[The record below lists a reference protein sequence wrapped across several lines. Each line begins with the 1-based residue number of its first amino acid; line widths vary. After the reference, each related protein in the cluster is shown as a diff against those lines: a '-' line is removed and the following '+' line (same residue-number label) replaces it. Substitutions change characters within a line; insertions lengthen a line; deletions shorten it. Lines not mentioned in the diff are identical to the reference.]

1 METSDVRKE
10 QDDKKPMVEENS
22 SGNLRN
28 KQTGKQAKD
37 SSNSG
42 ETPKENYIH
51 VRARR
56 GQATNSH
63 SLAER
68 VLILLQFI
76 LLQIERM
83 FRSLNRCS
91 EAITVSVLQVR
102 REKISERMRLLQELV
117 PGCNKVF

>member
-1 METSDVRKE
+1 MEGEERKKDLTAENSDAGKDE
-10 QDDKKPMVEENS
+10 QDERKPKTEENT
-22 SGNLRN
+22 SGGG

-42 ETPKENYIH
+42 ETPNKDNYIH

-68 VLILLQFI
+68 VYIFLF
-76 LLQIERM
+76 
-83 FRSLNRCS
+83 F
-91 EAITVSVLQVR
+91 
-102 REKISERMRLLQELV
+102 
-117 PGCNKVF
+117 